1 MYICDFQSVRKLLLE
16 IIYRIPSNEYL
27 KPHVETILSLCMKLL
42 ELENEQNV
50 LVCLRIIIELHK
62 HFRPAYNP
70 EVCMVQ

>member
-1 MYICDFQSVRKLLLE
+1 M
-16 IIYRIPSNEYL
+16 
-27 KPHVETILSLCMKLL
+27 ETILSLCMKLL

-70 EVCMVQ
+70 EVCMVKSNQNTGTAVMSNSAYLF